1 MKIRLL
7 PSMLG
12 LALLAACAPTGP
24 APVAV
29 TASATSAPKP
39 ASAPVRKVPLEW
51 QSRLPRLKPADVEK
65 TLGIAG
71 AALTNGQ
78 LERGNGANPGA
89 LELYLAVIQIEPD
102 SEPAQEGVRASMEAL
117 FERGRIAMRSGDI
130 ALAEHID
137 SIARSVQPDHRDL
150 PDYRNNLVQAR
161 AAKLA
166 EQQMRLHLA
175 KAWALARAEDFKG
188 ADQWLLAA
196 QKSAPD
202 ALAPKVLDL
211 RIIELRQART
221 DALLAQGNAAVD
233 RLQLDRADR
242 LLTHVARIAA
252 QPARAQLLRERIHL
266 ARHYGP
272 FKPAQVFS
280 ERLVDGAKA
289 PEMVVV
295 PFGRF
300 AMGAGDQD
308 PQSQANEQPQH
319 EVAFKRG
326 FAIARN
332 EITVGDFRRFVVAT
346 GYRTLA
352 ARLGRSTVYDVKGG
366 VFTDHDGV
374 DWRYDHFGRTAPP
387 ELPVVHVAFEDARAY
402 ARWLTRQTRGRYR
415 LPSEAEFEYVLR
427 AGSNSTYPWGD
438 TRPALVVANL
448 AGDGDLSPLGR
459 NWGNAVPGYRDAFW
473 GLAPVRTFPVER
485 FGTFDMEGN
494 ASEWTLD
501 CWHDS
506 YQRAPVD
513 GSAWV
518 NPGCAQQVIRGAA
531 WDSALDQARS
541 TSRQPVDPGTHSAR
555 LGFRVVREL

>member
-1 MKIRLL
+1 
-7 PSMLG
+7 MLG

-24 APVAV
+24 TPVAV
-29 TASATSAPKP
+29 TAPATSAPKP
-39 ASAPVRKVPLEW
+39 ASAPVRKVPVEW

-65 TLGIAG
+65 TLGMAG

-130 ALAEHID
+130 ALAEHIE
-137 SIARSVQPDHRDL
+137 SIARSVQPDHQDL
-150 PDYRNNLVQAR
+150 PDYRSYLAQAR

-166 EQQMRLHLA
+166 DQQMRQQLA
-175 KAWALARAEDFKG
+175 QAWARARAEDFKG

-202 ALAPKVLDL
+202 APGPKVLGL

-280 ERLVDGAKA
+280 ERLAGGAKA

-295 PFGRF
+295 PYGRF
-300 AMGAGDQD
+300 AMGAGDHD

-319 EVAFKRG
+319 EVVFKRG

-332 EITVGDFRRFVVAT
+332 EITVGDFRRFIVAS

-352 ARLGRSTVYDVKGG
+352 TRSGASTVYDIKGG
-366 VFTDHDGV
+366 VFGEHVGV
-374 DWRYDHFGRTAPP
+374 DWRLDHFGRVAAP
-387 ELPVVHVAFEDARAY
+387 ELPVLHVAFEDAQAY
-402 ARWLTRQTRGRYR
+402 ARWLTRQTGARYR
-415 LPSEAEFEYVLR
+415 LPSEAEFEYALR
-427 AGSNSTYPWGD
+427 AGTNSIYPWGD
-438 TRPALVVANL
+438 AAPARVVGNL
-448 AGDGDLSPLGR
+448 AGDGDLSPSGR
-459 NWGNAVPGYRDAFW
+459 RWGNAVAHYRDAFW
-473 GLAPVRTFPVER
+473 GVAAVRTFPMESI
-485 FGTFDMEGN
+485 GSYDMVGN
-494 ASEWTLD
+494 VSEWTLD
-501 CWHDS
+501 CWHEN
-506 YQRAPVD
+506 YQRAPND

-518 NPGCAQQVIRGAA
+518 NPGCIQRVVRGAA
-531 WDSALDQARS
+531 WDSALVQARS
-541 TSRQPVDPGTHSAR
+541 AYREATDATTRSAR